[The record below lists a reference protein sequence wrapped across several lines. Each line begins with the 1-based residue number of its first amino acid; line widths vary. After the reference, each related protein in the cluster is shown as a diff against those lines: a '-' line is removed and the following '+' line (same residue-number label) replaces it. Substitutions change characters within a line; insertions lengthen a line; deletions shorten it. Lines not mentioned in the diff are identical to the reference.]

1 MSPAWILVCVAGYF
15 AALLAIAWFTSRRA
29 DSAGYFLGNR
39 ASLWYV
45 VAFGM
50 ISDTLSGVS
59 FVSVPG
65 QVGAKQFGYF
75 QIVLGNVLG
84 YAVIAL
90 VLLPLYYRLNLT
102 SIYGYL
108 GQRFGPRSQK
118 TGAALFLVS
127 RLLQAGARLFIA
139 AHVFQIFLFG
149 HWGVPFV
156 VTVAAMIGLILLYT
170 YRGGIKTLVWTDT
183 FQSAFLLLGV
193 LGTIAALAHG
203 LNLDFSGLVNTV
215 RESPHSQIFFW
226 DWREGNFFWKQ
237 IIAGACLAVVM
248 NGLDQ
253 NVMQKNLSCRTLREA
268 QKNFFVFGGVVL
280 LVNLAIL
287 SLGALLLAFAQAKG
301 VAVPEKTDQL
311 FPLLAFQ
318 HLGPAAAVCFVLG
331 LTAATFS
338 SADSVLTTLTT
349 SFCVDI
355 LGMNGG
361 PNADDRGQT
370 RLRHK
375 VHIGFAVLLLL
386 VILAF
391 NAVRIESLVYT
402 VLDLATYTYGPLLG
416 LFAFG
421 LASRRGVRDRWV
433 PLICLAAPLLC
444 WLVKANSA
452 PWFGGYK
459 LGFELLILNGA
470 LTAAGLC
477 LLREEPG
484 FEK

>member
-15 AALLAIAWFTSRRA
+15 AALLAIAWVTSRRA

-139 AHVFQIFLFG
+139 AQVFQIFLFG

-215 RESPHSQIFFW
+215 REVPTRKSFSGI
-226 DWREGNFFWKQ
+226 G
-237 IIAGACLAVVM
+237 
-248 NGLDQ
+248 
-253 NVMQKNLSCRTLREA
+253 
-268 QKNFFVFGGVVL
+268 
-280 LVNLAIL
+280 
-287 SLGALLLAFAQAKG
+287 AKG
-301 VAVPEKTDQL
+301 ISFGNRSL
-311 FPLLAFQ
+311 
-318 HLGPAAAVCFVLG
+318 PA
-331 LTAATFS
+331 
-338 SADSVLTTLTT
+338 
-349 SFCVDI
+349 
-355 LGMNGG
+355 
-361 PNADDRGQT
+361 R
-370 RLRHK
+370 
-375 VHIGFAVLLLL
+375 
-386 VILAF
+386 
-391 NAVRIESLVYT
+391 
-402 VLDLATYTYGPLLG
+402 
-416 LFAFG
+416 
-421 LASRRGVRDRWV
+421 ASRW
-433 PLICLAAPLLC
+433 
-444 WLVKANSA
+444 
-452 PWFGGYK
+452 
-459 LGFELLILNGA
+459 
-470 LTAAGLC
+470 
-477 LLREEPG
+477 
-484 FEK
+484 